1 MAQLQERATLL
12 SWERN
17 PVRLATAQRQSPPAP
32 EASEPARILVI
43 EASDSLEPPLCAA
56 LTHAGFVVS
65 RVRTGQAALQTLEGD
80 PCDLVLVQGEPLG
93 MSAFQLCRELRRLGQ
108 LPLIFLAVHDALSD
122 RLLAFDLGVDDDIS
136 GSVAFEEIE
145 RRIRALLRRAR
156 RPTHQVT
163 LKGPGALELHMLQH
177 AVHINDSAV
186 AITTKE
192 FELLRLLLERR
203 GEVLALD
210 TISLSVWGYETMG
223 SRNFVEA
230 HISRLRAKLSA
241 AGARGVIETVRGF
254 GYVIR

>member
-1 MAQLQERATLL
+1 
-12 SWERN
+12 
-17 PVRLATAQRQSPPAP
+17 
-32 EASEPARILVI
+32 
-43 EASDSLEPPLCAA
+43 
-56 LTHAGFVVS
+56 
-65 RVRTGQAALQTLEGD
+65 
-80 PCDLVLVQGEPLG
+80 
-93 MSAFQLCRELRRLGQ
+93 
-108 LPLIFLAVHDALSD
+108 
-122 RLLAFDLGVDDDIS
+122 VDDDMS
-136 GSVAFEEIE
+136 SAVAFEEVE

-156 RPTHQVT
+156 RASHQVT

-186 AITTKE
+186 PITSKE

-230 HISRLRAKLSA
+230 HISRLRAKLAA
-241 AGARGVIETVRGF
+241 AGAKGVIETVRGF